1 MLIYTDDNIFNSPAQ
16 TLVNTVNTYGV
27 MGKGIAKEFKKYY
40 PEMFYK
46 YKTICKK
53 KKLDVGLLLLSK
65 GEIVKTSHGTE
76 IREKWVLNFPTKRH
90 WRSNS
95 KLEYIE
101 KGLKKFVSTYEE
113 KGITSISFPQL
124 GVGNGN
130 LEWDEVKILMEKYL
144 RPLPIPV
151 YIHIYYGKDSFE
163 YMDKKQVKR
172 ILGTKSMAWK
182 TRKIEKILESNF
194 KINET
199 LNENGVF
206 ISESKEREE
215 ILNTIQ
221 ENTKW
226 RSFNIIG
233 SDGKK
238 INSLIVEGD
247 KKVVQQSLF

>member
-53 KKLDVGLLLLSK
+53 NKLDVGLLLLNK
-65 GEIVKTSHGTE
+65 GEIVKTSNGME

-90 WRSNS
+90 WRSRS

-101 KGLKKFVSTYEE
+101 KGLEKFVNTYEG

-124 GVGNGN
+124 GVGNGK
-130 LEWDEVKILMEKYL
+130 LEWKEVQILMEKYL

-151 YIHIYYGKDSFE
+151 YIHMYYDEDSFG
-163 YMDKKQVKR
+163 YMDKKQIKR
-172 ILGTKSMAWK
+172 NLGMKSVAWK
-182 TRKIEKILESNF
+182 TRKVEKILESNP
-194 KINET
+194 KIREN

-206 ISESKEREE
+206 ILESEERKG
-215 ILNTIQ
+215 ILNVIQ

-226 RSFNIIG
+226 RPFNIIG

-238 INSLIVEGD
+238 FNSLIVEGD